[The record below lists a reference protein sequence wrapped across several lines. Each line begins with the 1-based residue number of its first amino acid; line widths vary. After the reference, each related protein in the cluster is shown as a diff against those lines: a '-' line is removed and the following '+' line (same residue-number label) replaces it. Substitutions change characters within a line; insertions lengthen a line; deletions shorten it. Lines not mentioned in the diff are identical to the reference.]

1 MNEEKINQMNDRK
14 KYNNQYIID
23 DIILN
28 YKNEIKEEIEFIFQN
43 SIRYNEFFRYS
54 NNDYELI
61 NNEIKNQILREM
73 IK

>member
-1 MNEEKINQMNDRK
+1 MKIEEIDQMNDRK
-14 KYNNQYIID
+14 KYDNQFIIE

-28 YKNEIKEEIEFIFQN
+28 YKNEIKEEIDFIFQN
-43 SIRYNEFFRYS
+43 SIKYNEFFRYS

-61 NNEIKNQILREM
+61 KNEIKNQILREM